1 MPFSGH
7 KMKMVL
13 NFNSY
18 LVLPRHKGISDN
30 NWIIIFHLTEEACF
44 KIKNHEQ
51 IYLQNNS
58 FLYQT
63 ATDPVIEIMYLRLQ
77 MKSVRY
83 HSWSDRLST

>member
-18 LVLPRHKGISDN
+18 LVLPEHKRKSMTT
-30 NWIIIFHLTEEACF
+30 TEELF
-44 KIKNHEQ
+44 STLLKRHILKLKTVKK

-63 ATDPVIEIMYLRLQ
+63 AADPVIEIMYLRLQ

-83 HSWSDRLST
+83 HS

>member
-1 MPFSGH
+1 
-7 KMKMVL
+7 MKMVL

-18 LVLPRHKGISDN
+18 LVLPGHKRKSVTN
-30 NWIIIFHLTEEACF
+30 EELF
-44 KIKNHEQ
+44 STLLKRYILKLKNHEK

-63 ATDPVIEIMYLRLQ
+63 AADPVIEIMYLRLQ

-83 HSWSDRLST
+83 HS

>member
-1 MPFSGH
+1 ME
-7 KMKMVL
+7 KA
-13 NFNSY
+13 Y
-18 LVLPRHKGISDN
+18 
-30 NWIIIFHLTEEACF
+30 F

-63 ATDPVIEIMYLRLQ
+63 AADPVIEIMYLKLQ

-83 HSWSDRLST
+83 HS